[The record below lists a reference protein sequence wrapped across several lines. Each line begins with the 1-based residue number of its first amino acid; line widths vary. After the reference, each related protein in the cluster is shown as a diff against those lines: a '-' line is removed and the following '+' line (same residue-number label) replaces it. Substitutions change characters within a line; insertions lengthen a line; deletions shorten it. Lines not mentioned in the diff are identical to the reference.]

1 MTYEEA
7 RDKLE
12 EFSTTFL
19 KEKREKMVEIRKGN
33 PSIEDISTYSEIQ
46 EEFQNFLECYEH
58 KEIRRLK

>member
-7 RDKLE
+7 KDKLE

>member
-1 MTYEEA
+1 VTYEEA

>member
-7 RDKLE
+7 KDKLE

-19 KEKREKMVEIRKGN
+19 KEKKEKMVEIRKGN